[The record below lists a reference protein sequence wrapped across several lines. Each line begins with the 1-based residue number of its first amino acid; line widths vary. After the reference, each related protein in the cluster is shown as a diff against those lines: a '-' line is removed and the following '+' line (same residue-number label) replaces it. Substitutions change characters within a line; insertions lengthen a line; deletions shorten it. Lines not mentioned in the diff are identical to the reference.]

1 MRVIL
6 HSDLNACYA
15 SIECLQRPE
24 LKDVPMAVG
33 GDPEKR
39 HGIILAKNQLAKQAG
54 VKTAEPLWQ
63 ARAKCPGLVIV
74 PPHYQ
79 LYWRYCQ
86 QVRQI
91 YLSYTN
97 LVEPF
102 GIDESWLDVTSSQQ
116 LFGSG
121 EVIAEAIRQRVKSE
135 TGLTVSIGVSFNK
148 VFAKLGSDYKKPDA
162 VTVVSPENF
171 RRIVWPLPAADL
183 LFVGRATVAKLSEH
197 GIQTIGQLAETPE
210 DTLSRLLGKQ
220 GALLSAYANGL
231 DTSPVLPYDSKQ
243 SLKSVSNGATPPHDI
258 RTPQEGRILLLIL
271 AESVAERLR
280 EHGLLCRTVQLGL
293 RQKSLR
299 HFQRQRQLARPT
311 ALTKEI
317 YDAACQLL
325 YACYDWREPLRSLTI
340 SADDVIPANEAC
352 WQPSL
357 FENEAGRGREEKLE
371 RVLDGLRERFGRTAV
386 QRGAVLLDSDFR
398 QIDPRFRHD

>member
-116 LFGSG
+116 LFGRG

-162 VTVVSPENF
+162 VTVITPENF
-171 RRIVWPLPAADL
+171 RRIVWSLPAADL
-183 LFVGRATVAKLSEH
+183 LFVGHATVAKLSEH

-231 DTSPVLPYDSKQ
+231 DASPVLPYDNKQ

-386 QRGAVLLDSDFR
+386 QRGAVLLDNDFR